1 MGLEDFG
8 QKKLQ
13 RNDPE
18 TRVLVVTGDKDP
30 INNNGKQAERMHNSF
45 VDIGLNS
52 EIEVYPD
59 MRHEPLNEIGREEV
73 FKRMESFFF
82 KTILRSSDVSL

>member
-1 MGLEDFG
+1 MAGFKKWVWRTLD
-8 QKKLQ
+8 QKSYKEI
-13 RNDPE
+13 DPE

-52 EIEVYPD
+52 EIEVYCD

-73 FKRMESFFF
+73 FKRMESFFS
-82 KTILRSSDVSL
+82 KQS

>member
-1 MGLEDFG
+1 MAGFKSGFGGLWT
-8 QKKLQ
+8 KKSYKEI
-13 RNDPE
+13 DPE

-30 INNNGKQAERMHNSF
+30 INNNGKQAEKMHNLF

-52 EIEVYPD
+52 EIEVYAD

-73 FKRMESFFF
+73 FNRMKNFLLNHS
-82 KTILRSSDVSL
+82 

>member
-1 MGLEDFG
+1 
-8 QKKLQ
+8 
-13 RNDPE
+13 
-18 TRVLVVTGDKDP
+18 
-30 INNNGKQAERMHNSF
+30 MHNSF

-73 FKRMESFFF
+73 LKEWKAFF